1 MENDVAIDRAALEQ
15 AKIVLGSS
23 MGQYGLYAE
32 DTWRRDTGIGNPC
45 GRTLLRVALENAL
58 GEALMRVRG
67 HVDEGGELAS
77 GLQTVLDS
85 FADLDATLGEGWNRD
100 DVADFS

>member
-1 MENDVAIDRAALEQ
+1 VENDVAIDRTALEQ
-15 AKIVLGSS
+15 AKIILGASI
-23 MGQYGLYAE
+23 GQYGLYAE

-67 HVDEGGELAS
+67 DVADGDELAA
-77 GLQTVLDS
+77 GLQTVLDA
-85 FADLDATLGEGWNRD
+85 FADLDATLGRGWNRD
-100 DVADFS
+100 DVADLA